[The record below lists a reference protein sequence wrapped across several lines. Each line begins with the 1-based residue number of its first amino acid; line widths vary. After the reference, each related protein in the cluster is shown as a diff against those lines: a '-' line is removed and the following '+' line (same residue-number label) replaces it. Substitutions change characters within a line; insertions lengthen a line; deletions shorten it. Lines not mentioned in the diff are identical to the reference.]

1 MTTERELAAMRDES
15 ILDWWRGLSSRARGA
30 LAVAG
35 VVGLYLALYKVVPGT
50 SGYLAENAP
59 HEPIVVGAIYG
70 TVNALLAIG
79 LILIYRTNRFVNFS
93 YAAMGS
99 TFGFTA
105 ITLHVERGWPYFVV
119 LPLAVAGGVALGAAV
134 EVLVVRRFRDSSRLV
149 ATVASV
155 GLAQVLGGIEVLI
168 IGRLL
173 KAPLFQGGFSVPLS
187 FSLDIGNK
195 TLIGDEVL
203 IVAVVP
209 FIIAGLAWFLL
220 RTDAG
225 VAVRAAA
232 ENADR
237 ALLLGIPIRRLST
250 IVWAIA
256 GGLATLTFM
265 LKAPFA
271 GAAPSAGQGITVL
284 LPALAAAVVARME
297 SLPLAFG
304 AGLGLGIMESL
315 VRWNSTGDPTF
326 DKVVFL
332 AVILVALL
340 AQRAKLSRA
349 MLGDGGWSFAAVVK
363 PTPEVLRDLPEV
375 KWVRRGLLLA
385 TAVALVWV
393 PAGWGGASQYAGVLA
408 MATAMTAVSLVIL
421 TGWGGHISLGQF
433 AFVGIGAVVVG
444 KLVEARVDL
453 FLALVA
459 GGVAGAL
466 VALVVGLPALRIKGL
481 FLAVTTLAFAVALDT
496 WFLNPTER
504 ASLMPALEGKPILWN
519 RWDLS
524 DNYALYVVSLAFLG
538 LSVLVA
544 RGIRGARPGRAIIAT
559 RDNERAADAAAV
571 PTTSVKL
578 SAFLVS
584 GAIAGVAGGFYMLA
598 IGQIGQNQFEP
609 RLSLDLF
616 TTSVIGG
623 LGSLTGAIAGV
634 LSFKLLEQWQA
645 LDEFRLFVTG
655 AGLLVVLF
663 FLPGG
668 IGQLLFDARDRYL
681 RWVANRRGI
690 LVPSLVADK
699 LDTGEGAGSEAR
711 PDDVGLLT
719 GAMA

>member
-1 MTTERELAAMRDES
+1 VTP
-15 ILDWWRGLSSRARGA
+15 RARTA
-30 LAVAG
+30 LAIGG
-35 VVGLYLALYKVVPGT
+35 VVAVYLLLYKVVPGT
-50 SGYLAENAP
+50 SGFLAENAP
-59 HEPIVVGAIYG
+59 HEPIVVGTIYG

-105 ITLHVERGWPYFVV
+105 ITLHVERGWPYFLVV
-119 LPLAVAGGVALGAAV
+119 PLAVAGGVVLGAAV
-134 EVLVVRRFRDSSRLV
+134 EVLVIRRFRDSSRLV
-149 ATVASV
+149 ATVASI
-155 GLAQVLGGIEVLI
+155 GLAQVLGGIEVLV
-168 IGRLL
+168 IGRVL

-187 FSLDIGNK
+187 FSVDIGNK

-232 ENADR
+232 ENPDR

-250 IVWAIA
+250 VVWAIA

-297 SLPLAFG
+297 SLPLAFAAG
-304 AGLGLGIMESL
+304 IGLGVMESL
-315 VRWNSTGDPTF
+315 VRWNSSGDPTF

-340 AQRAKLSRA
+340 AQRSKLSRA
-349 MLGDGGWSFAAVVK
+349 MLGDGGWSFATVVK
-363 PTPEVLRDLPEV
+363 PTPEVLRSLPEV
-375 KWVRRGLLLA
+375 RWVKAALLA
-385 TAVALVWV
+385 GAVVALAWV
-393 PAGWGGASQYAGVLA
+393 PATWGGPSQYAAVLA
-408 MATAMTAVSLVIL
+408 VATAMTGVSLVIL

-444 KLVEARVDL
+444 NLVEARVDL
-453 FLALVA
+453 FLALIA
-459 GGVAGAL
+459 GGAAGGLA
-466 VALVVGLPALRIKGL
+466 ALVVGLPALRIKGL

-504 ASLMPALEGKPILWN
+504 GSLMPVLRDKPILWS
-519 RWDLS
+519 RWDLG

-538 LSVLVA
+538 LSVLAA
-544 RGIRGARPGRAIIAT
+544 RGVRGARAGRIIVAT

-578 SAFLVS
+578 SAFLLA
-584 GAIAGVAGGFYMLA
+584 GTIAGIAGGFYMLA
-598 IGQIGQNQFEP
+598 ISQVGQNQFEP
-609 RLSLDLF
+609 RLSLDVF
-616 TTSVIGG
+616 TTAVIGG
-623 LGSLTGAIAGV
+623 LGSLTGAIVGV
-634 LSFKLLEQWQA
+634 FTFKLLEQWQA

-690 LVPSLVADK
+690 VVPSLVADK
-699 LDTGEGAGSEAR
+699 RTDDAE
-711 PDDVGLLT
+711 PDDEVALLT

>member
-1 MTTERELAAMRDES
+1 MST
-15 ILDWWRGLSSRARGA
+15 RARGA
-30 LAVAG
+30 AVVAA
-35 VVGLYLALYKVVPGT
+35 VSVAYLLLYKVVPGT
-50 SGYLAENAP
+50 SDFLAENAP
-59 HEPIVVGAIYG
+59 HEPIVVGTIYG

-79 LILIYRTNRFVNFS
+79 LILIYRTNRFVNFA

-105 ITLHVERGWPYFVV
+105 ITLHIERGWPYFVV
-119 LPLAVAGGVALGAAV
+119 LPLAVAAGVALGAAV
-134 EVLVVRRFRDSSRLV
+134 EVLVIRRFRNSSRLV
-149 ATVASV
+149 ATVASI
-155 GLAQVLGGIEVLI
+155 GLAQVLGGIEVLV

-173 KAPLFQGGFSVPLS
+173 RAPLFQGGFAVPLS

-232 ENADR
+232 ENPDR

-250 IVWAIA
+250 VVWAIA

-297 SLPLAFG
+297 SLPLAFA

-315 VRWNSTGDPTF
+315 VRWNSSGDPTF

-349 MLGDGGWSFAAVVK
+349 MLGDDGWSFATVVK
-363 PTPEVLRDLPEV
+363 PTPEVLRSLPEV
-375 KWVRRGLLLA
+375 RWAKYALTTAAIVVLL
-385 TAVALVWV
+385 WV
-393 PAGWGGASQYAGVLA
+393 PATWGAPSQYAAVLA
-408 MATAMTAVSLVIL
+408 MATAMTGVSLVIL

-433 AFVGIGAVVVG
+433 AFVGIGAVVAG
-444 KLVEARVDL
+444 NLVDARVDL
-453 FLALVA
+453 FLALAA
-459 GGVAGAL
+459 GGAAGAL
-466 VALVVGLPALRIKGL
+466 GALVVGLPALRIKGL

-504 ASLMPALEGKPILWN
+504 GSLMPALDDEPILWS
-519 RWDLS
+519 RWDLG

-538 LSVLVA
+538 LSVLAA
-544 RGIRGARPGRAIIAT
+544 RGVRGARAGRVIVAT
-559 RDNERAADAAAV
+559 RDNERAADAAAI

-578 SAFLVS
+578 SAFLLA
-584 GAIAGVAGGFYMLA
+584 GTIAGIAGGFYMLA
-598 IGQIGQNQFEP
+598 IGQLGQNQFEP
-609 RLSLDLF
+609 GLSLDVF

-623 LGSLTGAIAGV
+623 LGTLTGAIVGV
-634 LSFKLLEQWQA
+634 LTFKLLEQWQA

-668 IGQLLFDARDRYL
+668 IGQLLFDGRDRYL

-690 LVPSLVADK
+690 VVPSLVADK
-699 LDTGEGAGSEAR
+699 RTDTGDEGDTGR
-711 PDDVGLLT
+711 QDDVALLH